1 MLKSSNHFLKKLGLK
16 CCFVSEKN
24 NPNGFDFHVLYSA
37 NLRFKFALLRE
48 GIVCNDDIQ
57 TTFLFDNNKKH
68 RPFMTAIIDED
79 DNLLIDTAPNSAI
92 ISQGGN
98 SKLTW
103 IFKPIWECVCDL
115 IITPN
120 LIRKKIKINS

>member
-1 MLKSSNHFLKKLGLK
+1 
-16 CCFVSEKN
+16 
-24 NPNGFDFHVLYSA
+24 
-37 NLRFKFALLRE
+37 
-48 GIVCNDDIQ
+48 
-57 TTFLFDNNKKH
+57 
-68 RPFMTAIIDED
+68 MTAIIDED
-79 DNLLIDTAPNSAI
+79 DNWFIDTAPNSAI

-115 IITPN
+115 MITPN